1 MEIGTYYIKI
11 YDQWEDD
18 PCLCL
23 SFSAKVSNNM
33 EFEIGFTSFSI
44 ICPMADI
51 KKPGN
56 CGIYSGASCKQYIR
70 FVDDNNK
77 VIEEFIIPKDCESD
91 FLLNNILP
99 KIEIVAEK
107 LKTAFLLNKME

>member
-1 MEIGTYYIKI
+1 MNYFINV
-11 YDQWEDD
+11 YDKWEND
-18 PCLCL
+18 PCLYL
-23 SFSAKVSNNM
+23 NFSAKVSNNM
-33 EFEIGFTSFSI
+33 EFEIKFTYFSI

-51 KKPGN
+51 KKTGN
-56 CGIYSGASCKQYIR
+56 RGIYPDASCKQYIR

-91 FLLNNILP
+91 FLLNNMLP
-99 KIEIVAEK
+99 KIEIAAEK